1 MVGAS
6 GVLGVSGVLGAA
18 TALGASSGIGEV
30 RMRNATQYLS
40 QGTASKGGSQK
51 LLLVTQC

>member
-18 TALGASSGIGEV
+18 TALGASSGIDEV
-30 RMRNATQYLS
+30 RMRSATQYLS
-40 QGTASKGGSQK
+40 KGTASKAVHKNCYS
-51 LLLVTQC
+51 